1 MVIFLCMIEEMETN
15 EMLKI
20 RLQGLAKEVAE
31 MVESLKENYKVYQV
45 SDQYPNRNSEYIRV
59 YVELEEK

>member
-20 RLQGLAKEVAE
+20 RLQGMPKEVAE